1 MAFDTARLMLSAG
14 IVSEADLQRAREIQA
29 SQGGSLPRICHELGA
44 LDENRWARV
53 VAKALSLPT
62 IDLGS
67 IEVDAEARAKAPD
80 LLLREL
86 ATFPFQL
93 RDEGRVLGVAM
104 AEPQDDVGR
113 AQLRAATGCELEI
126 GVAGYGDI
134 EQALVTHPQSSD
146 KSAPPTAWK
155 GAKPDATTA
164 KGRRAEDLASFE
176 SGMLEAEIAS
186 ITPEHAR
193 LLEALTQAASRSA
206 GALRAAVDLCVERR
220 LFTADELRARV
231 NRKS

>member
-1 MAFDTARLMLSAG
+1 MAFDAARLMLSAG
-14 IVSEADLQRAREIQA
+14 IVSEADLQRARDVQA
-29 SQGGSLPRICHELGA
+29 TQGGSLPRICHELGA

-62 IDLGS
+62 IDLGV
-67 IEVDAEARAKAPD
+67 IEVDVTARGKAPD

-86 ATFPFQL
+86 AAFPFQL

-134 EQALVTHPQSSD
+134 EQALVNHPQATD
-146 KSAPPTAWK
+146 KSAPPTAGE
-155 GAKPDATTA
+155 GAKPPTADMAAFGNGRLDAETA
-164 KGRRAEDLASFE
+164 S
-176 SGMLEAEIAS
+176 M
-186 ITPEHAR
+186 TPDNAR